1 MSDSPFTPREPND
14 ESMTTTL
21 TIPFAKEMFKPET
34 GTETIIAMLPDELVS
49 PRPQTPA
56 ANPEVS
62 LELLRMTAEASQMMN
77 LGVRIAGWYK
87 TRDPAVVEQRG
98 EGDRCP
104 TCRAGVDQALSFMR
118 DDPNATAAVG
128 ILSWCSR
135 G

>member
-1 MSDSPFTPREPND
+1 VIGPPREPND
-14 ESMTTTL
+14 PSMTTTL

-34 GTETIIAMLPDELVS
+34 GVETIIAMLPRELIS

-62 LELLRMTAEASQMMN
+62 LELLRLTAEASGLIG
-77 LGVRIAGWYK
+77 LGVRIAVWYI
-87 TRDPAVVEQRG
+87 TRDPAVVVQRG

-104 TCRAGVDQALSFMR
+104 TCQAGVDQAISRMR
-118 DDPNATAAVG
+118 DDPEAVAAVG
-128 ILSWCSR
+128 ILSWCER